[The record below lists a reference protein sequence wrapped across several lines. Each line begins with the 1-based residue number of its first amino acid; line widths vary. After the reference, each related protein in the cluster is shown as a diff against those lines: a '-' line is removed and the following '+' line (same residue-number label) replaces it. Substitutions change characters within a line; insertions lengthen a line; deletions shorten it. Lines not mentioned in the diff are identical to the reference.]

1 MCSTHPR
8 LLSLPLSSN
17 TDELGISLDMEL
29 SSITPGLDRPKIQ
42 EGQKSKQVV
51 AAGMDTDDLQSR
63 LDSLKRDDDD

>member
-1 MCSTHPR
+1 
-8 LLSLPLSSN
+8 
-17 TDELGISLDMEL
+17 MEL
-29 SSITPGLDRPKIQ
+29 SNITPGLDRPKIQ